1 MRRKYEELKAAHL
14 VEGEEEQL
22 KAERE
27 ACRSSEKILEAL
39 EEAKTALYDPVTG
52 SSCLDQAERVMRA
65 MAAVSGLGSEYQ
77 VASMQA
83 EELYYNVQDL
93 SESIRRMLNGME
105 NNPQRTAELEDRLD
119 LIKKLSRRYGATT
132 GEMLV
137 TMQKLG
143 EELDLLDHS
152 SERLDLLHK
161 KALEAYQ
168 AYNSVSSRLSSS
180 RSAIAADFS
189 RKMEEQLDDLNM
201 KGTRFFV
208 RFAEKDKVIPTATG
222 VDEVCFMIAP
232 NKGEEAKELSRI
244 ASGGEL
250 SRVMLAIK
258 TLLAGHDKVPSMVFD
273 EIDTGI
279 SGRAAQVVAEKMCAI
294 ARYRQVICVTHLQQI
309 AAMAEHHILVQKG
322 ENAGRTNTRLCVL
335 DTNER
340 IEEIARMI
348 SGTDERSES
357 ALNHAA
363 HMLESAENY
372 RRCQQSAKL

>member
-1 MRRKYEELKAAHL
+1 
-14 VEGEEEQL
+14 
-22 KAERE
+22 
-27 ACRSSEKILEAL
+27 
-39 EEAKTALYDPVTG
+39 
-52 SSCLDQAERVMRA
+52 
-65 MAAVSGLGSEYQ
+65 MAAVAGLGSEYQ

-132 GEMLV
+132 REMLE
-137 TMQKLG
+137 TMRKLG
-143 EELDLLDHS
+143 EELELLDHA
-152 SERLDLLHK
+152 SERLDILHK
-161 KALEAYQ
+161 KALESYQ
-168 AYNSVSSRLSSS
+168 TYNSVTSRLSSS
-180 RSAIAADFS
+180 RHAIADEFS
-189 RKMEEQLDDLNM
+189 KKMEEQLHDLNM
-201 KGTRFFV
+201 KGTSFFV

-232 NKGEEAKELSRI
+232 NKGEEAKELARI

-250 SRVMLAIK
+250 SRVMLAFK
-258 TLLAGHDKVPSMVFD
+258 TLLAGHDQVPSMVFD

-294 ARYRQVICVTHLQQI
+294 ARYRQVLCVTHLQQI
-309 AAMAEHHILVQKG
+309 AAMAEHHILVQKS
-322 ENAGRTNTRLCVL
+322 ENAGRTNTRLRVL
-335 DTNER
+335 DSNER

-348 SGTDERSES
+348 SGTDDHSES

-363 HMLESAENY
+363 HMLETAENY
-372 RRCQQSAKL
+372 RRGQ